1 MLDLDAEAGVKLGR
15 RPVPV
20 AMGGVAPIAE
30 QAERPARSRERG
42 FRERGQFIELALRLW
57 RREMALENAP
67 HRVRMPAARH
77 EPPLLRHAELLQMHI
92 ADAVLIE
99 PGGKVDVGF
108 MADRLEPC
116 QKPCQP

>member
-1 MLDLDAEAGVKLGR
+1 
-15 RPVPV
+15 
-20 AMGGVAPIAE
+20 
-30 QAERPARSRERG
+30 
-42 FRERGQFIELALRLW
+42 
-57 RREMALENAP
+57 
-67 HRVRMPAARH
+67 
-77 EPPLLRHAELLQMHI
+77 LQMHI